1 MVDRR
6 TVANA
11 AAEKGGQVAMEYF
24 GTELAAREKTG
35 AVDVVT
41 EADEAAQE
49 AVVEVIREAYPDDL
63 IVGEEGDAP
72 KRVPDSGPAWIVDP
86 IDGTTNFVHG
96 LRRWGTAVAFVCD
109 RTAVTSAL
117 TMPALE
123 EQYVADGTDVRLN
136 DEPISVSDRDD
147 PDSFVVAPILRYT
160 DDREAFA
167 ALLARI
173 IHEFDQFER
182 VGSAQSTL
190 ALVARGSLDAAVG
203 LGVADP
209 WDTVAGATMIRR
221 AGGTVTDLNG
231 EPWRP
236 DSEGIVATSGTAH
249 QAVVDRL
256 AGSVLPAAN
265 AQDLHNKN
273 HDTP

>member
-1 MVDRR
+1 MADRR
-6 TVANA
+6 TVAEA
-11 AAEKGGQVAMEYF
+11 AAEKGSQVAMEYF

-49 AVVEVIREAYPDDL
+49 VVVETIQEQFPTDT
-63 IVGEEGDAP
+63 IVGEEGHAP

-117 TMPALE
+117 AMPALD
-123 EQYVADGTDVRLN
+123 EQYVVDGTDVRLN
-136 DEPISVSDRDD
+136 GEPISVSDRDD
-147 PDSFVVAPILRYT
+147 PDSFVVAPFLRYT
-160 DDREAFA
+160 DNREAFA

-182 VGSAQSTL
+182 VGSAQSAL

-209 WDTVAGATMIRR
+209 WDTVAGVQLIRR

-249 QAVVDRL
+249 QEVLDRL
-256 AGSVLPAAN
+256 AGHVFPAAN
-265 AQDLHNKN
+265 AQNQHNKN